1 MEEILK
7 ILEKEYHNYL
17 DMLKSLVN
25 VDSGSSNILG
35 VNKVL
40 EIIQNKFKQL
50 GGNYEI
56 QIIPQKKCGNHIV
69 INRKGS
75 IFGKIL
81 LLGHMDTVFQDGTVQ
96 KRPFKIEGDKAFG
109 PGIID
114 MKAGITSIYFAL
126 KVIDILYKDDVKT
139 IQMIFNSDE
148 EISSIYSRELIENLS
163 KDCDCVLVL
172 EAGRHNGD
180 VVTSRKGTGKYK
192 IRIKGKASHA
202 GGNLKKGANSII
214 ELCHKLIQI
223 SNLTDYETGTTVNV
237 GLIKGGS
244 ASNTVPAYSDSV
256 IDVRICT
263 LEEAQ
268 KIDENIR
275 KIANEIYI
283 KGTSTIVEGGIKR
296 PPMER
301 KEENVKLYEIAK
313 RIGEELGMSIGQAS
327 TGGGSDAN
335 FTSAL
340 GIPTLDGLGP
350 TGGGVHTEDEYINL
364 NSIVPRTALLTKLI
378 KVLSEN

>member
-1 MEEILK
+1 M
-7 ILEKEYHNYL
+7 
-17 DMLKSLVN
+17 
-25 VDSGSSNILG
+25 
-35 VNKVL
+35 
-40 EIIQNKFKQL
+40 
-50 GGNYEI
+50 
-56 QIIPQKKCGNHIV
+56 
-69 INRKGS
+69 
-75 IFGKIL
+75 L

-96 KRPFKIEGDKAFG
+96 KRPFGIEDDKAFG
-109 PGIID
+109 LGIID
-114 MKAGITSIYFAL
+114 MKADITSIYFAL

-139 IQMIFNSDE
+139 IQILFNSDE
-148 EISSIYSRELIENLS
+148 EISSVYSRELIENIS
-163 KDCDCVLVL
+163 KDSDCVLVL
-172 EAGRHNGD
+172 EACRQNGD
-180 VVTSRKGTGKYK
+180 VVTSRKGIGKYK
-192 IRIKGKASHA
+192 IRVKGKSSRA

-223 SNLTDYETGTTVNV
+223 SNLTNYETGTTVNV

-244 ASNTVPAYSDSV
+244 ASNTVPAYSDAV

-263 LEEAQ
+263 LEQAQ

-275 KIANEIYI
+275 KIANEVYI

-301 KEENVKLYEIAK
+301 KEENVKLYKIAK
-313 RIGEELGMSIGQAS
+313 KIGEELGMSIGEAS

-340 GIPTLDGLGP
+340 SIPTLDGLGP

-364 NSIVPRTALLTKLI
+364 NSIIPRTALLTKLI
-378 KVLSEN
+378 KILSENQNIKK